1 MTLKQEVPQ
10 GKLILHSEAQGY
22 VFVEPGDELTQG
34 LINGMTFV
42 PIAEYQAKHTSV
54 PLSEEDLNS
63 VGFREMTQ
71 EEKVQKFDELFGSI
85 PAFTQADVLAKVD
98 EHPKYLDHAFAL
110 LGKDMSEPKSAR
122 TRFARFVTG
131 DFKDE
136 GKNFRPKSLEHK
148 TAFRC
153 FYRFIK
159 NTEYDSHLE
168 LARDIVAEN
177 WEDLEELLEAECYS
191 LPKMDDVWLDKA
203 VITNMSTKA
212 FQVEGWGWVPKSKV
226 KFIKGKMVIPSWL
239 AQSILDKKGE

>member
-10 GKLILHSEAQGY
+10 GKLILHSEEHGY

-42 PIAEYQAKHTSV
+42 PISEYQANSQLE
-54 PLSEEDLNS
+54 PLSAEEL
-63 VGFREMTQ
+63 
-71 EEKVQKFDELFGSI
+71 DELTPVLVEGINIS
-85 PAFTQADVLAKVD
+85 PVLTFTQADVLAKVD

-159 NTEYDSHLE
+159 NTEYDSHIE
-168 LARDIVAEN
+168 LARDIIADN
-177 WEDLEELLEAECYS
+177 WEQLEELLEAECYS
-191 LPKMDDVWLDKA
+191 LPKMDDVWLNKA
-203 VITNMSTKA
+203 VITNMSAKA

-239 AQSILDKKGE
+239 AQSILDKKEEQ